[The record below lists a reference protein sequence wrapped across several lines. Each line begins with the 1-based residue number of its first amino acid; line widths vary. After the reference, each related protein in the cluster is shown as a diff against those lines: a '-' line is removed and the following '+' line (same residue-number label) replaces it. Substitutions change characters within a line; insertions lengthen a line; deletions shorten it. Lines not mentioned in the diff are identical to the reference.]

1 MKRHMAASFAALSL
15 CASAAGC
22 ADDAAVPSDVFGQDT
37 ADAGPRTDASVKV
50 DAASAESNHGDG
62 GSPGDASTAKP
73 DAEAPKAETEDKPGN
88 PAGKC
93 SRPLPPEASLADV
106 SKPSSVVGIGSAASC
121 TYERLKLAVAKGGVI
136 TFDCGDDP
144 VTIAV
149 TATLDLP
156 TDRSTVIDGGGKVT
170 LDGGDA
176 VRVLHWNSGDWQN
189 NPNTLTLQR
198 LTIAHGKAIPSEQ
211 IPARPAPCS
220 QGWNNGE
227 GGALRMRD
235 GTLRA
240 IEVNFVGNRAAE
252 LGPDTGGGALY
263 LLGSQPSYVVR
274 CTFKDNQASNAGG
287 MGSLFTTNFIYDS
300 LFENNAA
307 VGNGANNDDAT
318 MCDFMNNGQHEV
330 GSGGN
335 GGAIYSDGVAMDVTI
350 CGTQVNDNRA
360 GAFGAAVFFTS
371 NDQSNR
377 GTLTIVD
384 SNMTGNKPKNE
395 FWEWK
400 LGVSTNA
407 ETVEPVNSTFAH

>member
-1 MKRHMAASFAALSL
+1 MISSLAALSL
-15 CASAAGC
+15 CAPFSGC
-22 ADDAAVPSDVFGQDT
+22 ADDSGVLADKFGQDD
-37 ADAGPRTDASVKV
+37 ADAGPNVDARAKE
-50 DAASAESNHGDG
+50 DAASTGGSDG
-62 GSPGDASTAKP
+62 GMPADVQSPTAAP
-73 DAEAPKAETEDKPGN
+73 DTGLSKAEPQDKPGN
-88 PAGKC
+88 PDGRC
-93 SRPLPPEASLADV
+93 SRPLPPEATLADV

-121 TYERLKLAVAKGGVI
+121 TYERLKAAVAKGGVI

-144 VTIAV
+144 VTIPV
-149 TATLDLP
+149 SATLDLP
-156 TDRSTVIDGGGKVT
+156 TDRNIVIDGGGRVT
-170 LDGGDA
+170 LDGGNA
-176 VRVLHWNSGDWQN
+176 VRVLHWNSGDWQK

-198 LTIAHGKAIPSEQ
+198 LTIAHGKATPTEQ
-211 IPARPAPCS
+211 IPTRAVPCS
-220 QGWNNGE
+220 QGWNDGE
-227 GGALRMRD
+227 GGALLMRD

-240 IEVNFVGNRAAE
+240 IEVTFVGNRAAE

-287 MGSLFTTNFIYDS
+287 MGSLFTSNFIYDS

-307 VGNGANNDDAT
+307 VGTGANNDDAT

-350 CGTQVNDNRA
+350 CGTQVKDNLA